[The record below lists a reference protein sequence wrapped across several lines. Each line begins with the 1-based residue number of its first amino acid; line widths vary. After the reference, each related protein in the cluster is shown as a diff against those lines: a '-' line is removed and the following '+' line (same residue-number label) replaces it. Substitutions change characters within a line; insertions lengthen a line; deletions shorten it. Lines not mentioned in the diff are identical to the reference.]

1 MHHVYSTLA
10 LEIARDRT
18 REAAQWRLAD
28 EVRRQRPSTSIIG
41 RLRSLFAGPRSQPVL
56 RPTFTRDTSDFA

>member
-41 RLRSLFAGPRSQPVL
+41 RLRSLFAGPRNQPVL
-56 RPTFTRDTSDFA
+56 RPTFTPDTSDCA